1 MQEERGQIKITGDD
15 QDERKDQNEEML
27 FSGVYRGPRNQ
38 PKAKPVAFSKF
49 KCFKKDVKESWL
61 SKMQGDFIKEVAE

>member
-1 MQEERGQIKITGDD
+1 
-15 QDERKDQNEEML
+15 ML
-27 FSGVYRGPRNQ
+27 FSGVYRGPRSQ
-38 PKAKPVAFSKF
+38 PKPKPVAFTKF